1 MNSEGSGLKKI
12 SICMITGIFLLC
24 AGCSQK
30 QNAPAEEMTSETESI
45 QELTELES
53 ESIEETQ
60 PPTNAP
66 FPEENPNGVTFTNG
80 KYDFIEVLLDDE
92 YCADGE
98 LSVENIDG
106 NFMLKFTD
114 QSTNPENLGTLVQ
127 KFRVHVNHLL
137 RPDQLE
143 SVYAIS
149 FDIGA
154 QAKGDYF
161 VNEEGKRLY
170 VPGWIGGGGGT
181 NCADDKWYGFA
192 DFSAV
197 NINEFAL
204 ERSDLYHVEFKFL
217 LADSGKKWTADMEDP
232 NFIIMRW
239 GVQNLS
245 DLYLDNIIFYDQ
257 EGNAIPVN
265 YLE

>member
-1 MNSEGSGLKKI
+1 M
-12 SICMITGIFLLC
+12 
-24 AGCSQK
+24 
-30 QNAPAEEMTSETESI
+30 
-45 QELTELES
+45 
-53 ESIEETQ
+53 
-60 PPTNAP
+60 
-66 FPEENPNGVTFTNG
+66 
-80 KYDFIEVLLDDE
+80 
-92 YCADGE
+92 
-98 LSVENIDG
+98 
-106 NFMLKFTD
+106 
-114 QSTNPENLGTLVQ
+114 
-127 KFRVHVNHLL
+127 
-137 RPDQLE
+137 
-143 SVYAIS
+143 
-149 FDIGA
+149 
-154 QAKGDYF
+154 
-161 VNEEGKRLY
+161 
-170 VPGWIGGGGGT
+170 PGWIGGGGGT